1 MSFTR
6 RIAKSALLTAAG
18 AASVVGA
25 AAGSAHAVQLP
36 TTDLGGV
43 SNLDNLDTENVG
55 EGVDSAAR
63 NVTEL
68 AGHAGG
74 EAVEQTV
81 PAAGRTVGS
90 LGKSTLPMAQRATGA
105 VAGESG
111 ALLGKAV
118 TSVTDNGL
126 PTDQVTSLA
135 PVGASSLG
143 GGSIAGLPLG

>member
-25 AAGSAHAVQLP
+25 AAGSAQAVQLP
-36 TTDLGGV
+36 ASDLGGV
-43 SNLDNLDTENVG
+43 SNLDADSVG
-55 EGVDSAAR
+55 EGVDGAAR

-68 AGHAGG
+68 AGQAGG
-74 EAVEQTV
+74 EAVEQAV
-81 PAAGRTVGS
+81 PAAGRTVGA
-90 LGKSTLPMAQRATGA
+90 LGKATLPMAQNTAGS

-118 TSVTDNGL
+118 SSVGENGL
-126 PTDQVTSLA
+126 PAGQPGGLVPLGTD
-135 PVGASSLG
+135 SLG
-143 GGSIAGLPLG
+143 GPVAGLPLL